1 MSLEDRVVVAVIQ
14 MERKSVVIAVVTVA
28 LDMKWILI
36 GHVSIIHVVV
46 ITVVHVVSIV
56 VWTVAVTN

>member
-36 GHVSIIHVVV
+36 GRVSIIHVVV

-56 VWTVAVTN
+56 VWTVAVIN